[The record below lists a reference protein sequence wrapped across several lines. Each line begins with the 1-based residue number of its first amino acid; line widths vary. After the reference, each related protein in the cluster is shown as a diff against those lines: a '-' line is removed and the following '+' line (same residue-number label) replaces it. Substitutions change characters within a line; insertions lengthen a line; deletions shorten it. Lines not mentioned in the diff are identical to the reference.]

1 MANFASVNGSLDCKT
16 IVKENKIKEHVP
28 NAENVSSKN
37 VSKRRVVVMDR
48 MDEHKIFR

>member
-16 IVKENKIKEHVP
+16 IVKGNKIKEYVH
-28 NAENVSSKN
+28 NAGNVSSKN

-48 MDEHKIFR
+48 MNR